1 MLAEIPNVTTLE
13 YIAPT
18 PGSVRSHTFE
28 YEKIDAIVAQHR
40 PHETARLRKT
50 FEAEEGSFAEL
61 EAARQQAFQYLLFSV
76 NALKHATTPENRDRW
91 SKRYTQASSE
101 LYGVPEQSLAQQ
113 LYEQQQSD
121 EKIRPFEAAATA
133 VGEYLE
139 TKYADAYVALELDGT
154 SASIPIEKV
163 ADKFERALAVLAQD
177 DDGWSDWRVDR
188 DASKAQMQV
197 VAKSKRIII
206 GMNGVDVTP
215 AGVKGLFSHEV
226 LVHALRAVNDEKAG
240 SDFASGLPGYLDADE
255 GLGVFVEYAIT
266 GSVPDKIV
274 DRYVDIAYA
283 LGQIDGVQHTR
294 QELIHHVMQRASRRN
309 ETASSPKT
317 AEQLI
322 SSAYNHVNR
331 IYRGSRGDEHIGIY
345 TKDIAYYVGFMK
357 IGNYLLEEL
366 HTGKSISD
374 IMTYVL
380 AGRFDPTLVE
390 HQEYINSR
398 LIQ

>member
-1 MLAEIPNVTTLE
+1 MSAEIPKVTTLE

-40 PHETARLRKT
+40 PYETARMRKT
-50 FEAEEGSFAEL
+50 FDADEGSFAEL
-61 EAARQQAFQYLLFSV
+61 DAAREQAFQYLLFSV
-76 NALKHATTPENRDRW
+76 DALKHATSPENRDRW
-91 SKRYTQASSE
+91 SQRYTQASSE
-101 LYGVPEQSLAQQ
+101 LYGVPDQGLALQ
-113 LYEQQQSD
+113 LYEQQQSG
-121 EKIRPFEAAATA
+121 EKIRPFEEVAAK

-139 TKYADAYVALELDGT
+139 SRYADVYTALELDDA
-154 SASIPIEKV
+154 SDSIPIAEV
-163 ADKFERALAVLAQD
+163 AYKFERALAVLVQE
-177 DDGWSDWRVDR
+177 DDGWNGWKIDR
-188 DASKAQMQV
+188 DASKAQMQI
-197 VAKSKRIII
+197 AARSKRIII

-240 SDFASGLPGYLDADE
+240 SEFASGLPGYLDADE

-294 QELIHHVMQRASRRN
+294 EELMNKVMQRASRRN
-309 ETASSPKT
+309 EAASSPKT